1 VKEDIIALGGHG
13 VSSLWYGRPY
23 QQEGIYVDNSSA
35 IIFEKILSKLKERHP
50 EHLRPCA
57 SVTISFIKDL
67 KMAWNSVVGIS
78 NERDTSDRLARDVYE
93 RLTEEV
99 IAQPMEAKTI
109 GLICGIF
116 DGIALEH
123 FFEEDADAE
132 CSTSWQFNNRANS
145 RSASGRYLEALED
158 YNYAC
163 ELEPSCLMYLLNR
176 ARTFI
181 RLDMRDLALRDALR
195 AYALI
200 ENKQFD
206 TKDDLMTIDDFV
218 VIAELMITC
227 GRKRMALE
235 TLLKFTLVLKHYLP
249 FLSKTDDDG
258 FCSMVSDGH
267 SSTINIAFFLDQA
280 SNVIDSIKK
289 YDECDGR
296 ILGEVFANLREIMQ
310 KSIGHPS

>member
-1 VKEDIIALGGHG
+1 MD
-13 VSSLWYGRPY
+13 
-23 QQEGIYVDNSSA
+23 DSSA
-35 IIFEKILSKLKERHP
+35 IIFEKILSKLKEQHP
-50 EHLRPCA
+50 EHLRTHA

-67 KMAWNSVVGIS
+67 KMAWNSAVGIS
-78 NERDTSDRLARDVYE
+78 NESDISDRLARDIYE
-93 RLTEEV
+93 RLIEDV
-99 IAQPMEAKTI
+99 IAKPMEVKTI
-109 GLICGIF
+109 GLICEIYN
-116 DGIALEH
+116 GIALEH
-123 FFEEDADAE
+123 FLEEDADAE

-163 ELEPSCLMYLLNR
+163 ELEPNCLMYLLNR
-176 ARTFI
+176 ARTFN
-181 RLDMRDLALRDALR
+181 RLDMPELALRDALR

-218 VIAELMITC
+218 VIADLMITC

-249 FLSKTDDDG
+249 VLSKTDDNG

-267 SSTINIAFFLDQA
+267 SSSINIAFFLDQA
-280 SNVIDSIKK
+280 SNVIDSVKE
-289 YDECDGR
+289 DEECDGR
-296 ILGEVFANLREIMQ
+296 ILGEVRANFRKIIQ
-310 KSIGHPS
+310 KSIGSPASSLCQNCEPTS